1 MELKEKEELIK
12 YLYPAPKSREF
23 LINDLYQELALP
35 IEKIYSNDN
44 LDVTKRKENYL
55 ICYKIIEN
63 YLKNNKNYQILVENI
78 YKMPIKDIIEDILIG
93 YCFYISQTTFDYDI
107 FKDKKSVLYAKISII
122 NILNI

>member
-12 YLYPAPKSREF
+12 YLYPTVKSREF
-23 LINDLYQELALP
+23 LINDLYQELVLP